1 MLHMPRLII
10 SALSGGAGK
19 TILSL
24 GLARYW
30 SRSGLS
36 VKPYKKGPDYIDAV
50 WLARAAGRTAT
61 NLDPFFMQDRVLSRL
76 FVEQAEGSDVALIEG
91 NRGLF
96 DGKDTNGSCSTSH
109 LARLLQAPVL
119 LILDCSKMTRTV
131 APIVQGCALFER
143 DLHLG
148 GVILNRTAGSRH
160 RNILRKCLEEYTDVP
175 VLGALPKLDDTLIPE
190 RHMGLVSDREYAA
203 EEAIEE
209 SSRILGD
216 WVDVDG
222 ILDVSRKAPEIKAPE
237 ISLWPEAQSRDR
249 RVRIGVVKDASLW
262 FYYPENLQALERAGA
277 EIAEVSLLDGAEE
290 WPRLHGLYL
299 GGGFPE
305 MQAEGLAANTHT
317 KQLVRSLAEKGL
329 PVYAECG
336 GLMYLCSSLATD
348 GGKEY
353 GMVELFPVQTG
364 LSAKPQGHGYTRCT
378 VRRSNPF
385 FSVGEEFIGHE
396 FHYSRCHPREG
407 EEVPTCL
414 EMGRGTGLGG
424 GRDGLL
430 YKNTLACYT
439 HLHALSVPSWA
450 ENFVRAAALY
460 KEAMESGAPECPQI
474 DAG

>member
-1 MLHMPRLII
+1 VPRLII

-30 SRSGLS
+30 SQSGLS
-36 VKPYKKGPDYIDAV
+36 VKPFKKGPDYIDAV
-50 WLARAAGRTAT
+50 WLGRAAGQTAT

-131 APIVQGCALFER
+131 APIVQGCAMFEK

-148 GVILNRTAGSRH
+148 GVILNRTAGARH
-160 RNILRKCLEEYTDVP
+160 RSILRKCLEAYTDVP

-203 EEAIEE
+203 EDAIAE
-209 SSRILGD
+209 SARILGD
-216 WVDVDG
+216 WVDVEG
-222 ILDVSRKAPEIKAPE
+222 ILGVGRQAPAIEAPE
-237 ISLWPEAQSRDR
+237 ISLWPRAQSRDR
-249 RVRIGVVKDASLW
+249 HVRIGVVRDASLW

-277 EIAEVSLLDGAEE
+277 ELAEVSLLEPGEE
-290 WPRLHGLYL
+290 WPKIHGLYL

-305 MQAEGLAANTHT
+305 MMAERLAANTRT
-317 KQLVRSLAEKGL
+317 KELVRSLAEAGL

-336 GLMYLCSSLATD
+336 GLMYLCSSLTTD
-348 GGKEY
+348 AETEHP
-353 GMVELFPVQTG
+353 MADLFPLRTG
-364 LSAKPQGHGYTRCT
+364 LSAKPHGHGYTRCI

-385 FSVGEEFIGHE
+385 FPVGQEFIGHE
-396 FHYSRCHPREG
+396 FHYSRCHTADG
-407 EEVPTCL
+407 QEVPTCL
-414 EMGRGTGLGG
+414 EMNRGTGLGG

-450 ENFVRAAALY
+450 ENFVRAATLY
-460 KEAMESGAPECPQI
+460 KEAMLSGEPGCPQI
-474 DAG
+474 KVG